1 LNKYFRKTYYPNEGT
16 SHKKEAKI
24 NLLRNF
30 VKILMNNRKNFRMI
44 YPIVAYGDPVL
55 RKVTVDIDK
64 SVDVKKLSEDMF
76 ETMYNAKGVG
86 LAAPQVGLNLR
97 IFVVDGRPFNEGE
110 DMEERDKDPSLIDFK
125 QVFINADILDEKGKE
140 WAFEEGCLSIPDI
153 REDIYRPTFVT
164 INFFDENWVEHTKTY
179 EGLAAR
185 IIQHEYDH
193 IDGILF
199 TDHLNPVKKRMLKN
213 KLAKITKGI
222 VDVDYKMKFPK

>member
-1 LNKYFRKTYYPNEGT
+1 
-16 SHKKEAKI
+16 
-24 NLLRNF
+24 
-30 VKILMNNRKNFRMI
+30 MI

-64 SVDVKKLSEDMF
+64 SFDVKKLSEDMF

-86 LAAPQVGLNLR
+86 LAAPQIGLNLR
-97 IFVVDGRPFNEGE
+97 MFVVDGRPFNEGE
-110 DMEERDKDPSLIDFK
+110 DMKEREIDPSLIDFK
-125 QVFINADILDEKGKE
+125 KVFINAEIIEEDGDDWG
-140 WAFEEGCLSIPDI
+140 FEEGCLSIPDV
-153 REDIYRPTFVT
+153 REDIYRPEYVT
-164 INFFDENWVEHTKTY
+164 IRYFDVNWNEHTEEH

-213 KLAKITKGI
+213 KLAKITKGR
-222 VDVDYKMKFPK
+222 VDVDYKMKFPKL

>member
-1 LNKYFRKTYYPNEGT
+1 
-16 SHKKEAKI
+16 
-24 NLLRNF
+24 
-30 VKILMNNRKNFRMI
+30 MI
-44 YPIVAYGDPVL
+44 YPIVAYGDPIL
-55 RKVTVDIDK
+55 RKVTVDIDE

-86 LAAPQVGLNLR
+86 LAAPQIGLNLR
-97 IFVVDGRPFNEGE
+97 IFVADGRPFNEGE
-110 DMEERDKDPSLIDFK
+110 DMEERDKDPSLVDFK
-125 QVFINADILDEKGKE
+125 QVFINAEILDEKGKE

-153 REDIYRPTFVT
+153 REDVYRPNFVT

>member
-1 LNKYFRKTYYPNEGT
+1 
-16 SHKKEAKI
+16 
-24 NLLRNF
+24 
-30 VKILMNNRKNFRMI
+30 MI

-55 RKVTVDIDK
+55 RKVTVDIDR

-86 LAAPQVGLNLR
+86 LAGPQVGLNLR

>member
-1 LNKYFRKTYYPNEGT
+1 
-16 SHKKEAKI
+16 
-24 NLLRNF
+24 
-30 VKILMNNRKNFRMI
+30 MI

-64 SVDVKKLSEDMF
+64 SYDVKKLSEDMF

-86 LAAPQVGLNLR
+86 LAAPQIGLNVR
-97 IFVVDGRPFNEGE
+97 MFVVDGRPFNEGE

-125 QVFINADILDEKGKE
+125 KVFINAEILEEDGDD
-140 WAFEEGCLSIPDI
+140 WGFEEGCLSIPDV
-153 REDIYRPTFVT
+153 REDVYRPEFLT
-164 INFFDENWVEHTKTY
+164 IRYFDEDWNEHTEEY

-193 IDGILF
+193 VDGILF

-213 KLAKITKGI
+213 KLAKITKGK
-222 VDVDYKMKFPK
+222 VDVDYKMKFPKL

>member
-1 LNKYFRKTYYPNEGT
+1 
-16 SHKKEAKI
+16 
-24 NLLRNF
+24 
-30 VKILMNNRKNFRMI
+30 MI

-64 SVDVKKLSEDMF
+64 SYDVKKLSEDMF

-86 LAAPQVGLNLR
+86 LAAPQIGLNVR
-97 IFVVDGRPFNEGE
+97 MFVVDGRPFNEGE

-125 QVFINADILDEKGKE
+125 KVFINAEILEEDGDD
-140 WAFEEGCLSIPDI
+140 WAFEEGCLSIPDV
-153 REDIYRPTFVT
+153 REDIYRAEYLT
-164 INFFDENWVEHTKTY
+164 IRYFDENWNEHTEEY

-193 IDGILF
+193 VDGILF

-213 KLAKITKGI
+213 KLAKITKGK
-222 VDVDYKMKFPK
+222 VDVDYKMKFPKL

>member
-1 LNKYFRKTYYPNEGT
+1 
-16 SHKKEAKI
+16 
-24 NLLRNF
+24 
-30 VKILMNNRKNFRMI
+30 MI
-44 YPIVAYGDPVL
+44 YPIIAYGDPVL
-55 RKVTVDIDK
+55 RKVTVDIEE
-64 SVDVKKLSEDMF
+64 SVDVKQLSEDMF

-153 REDIYRPTFVT
+153 REDVYRPEFVT
-164 INFFDENWVEHTKTY
+164 INFFDENWVEHTRTY

-222 VDVDYKMKFPK
+222 VDVEYKMKFSK

>member
-1 LNKYFRKTYYPNEGT
+1 
-16 SHKKEAKI
+16 
-24 NLLRNF
+24 
-30 VKILMNNRKNFRMI
+30 MI

-64 SVDVKKLSEDMF
+64 SYDVKKLSEDMF

-86 LAAPQVGLNLR
+86 LAAPQIGLNVR
-97 IFVVDGRPFNEGE
+97 MFVVDGRPFNEGE

-125 QVFINADILDEKGKE
+125 KVFINAEILEEDGDD
-140 WAFEEGCLSIPDI
+140 WGFEEGCLSIPDV
-153 REDIYRPTFVT
+153 REDVYRPEFLT
-164 INFFDENWVEHTKTY
+164 IRYFDEDWNEHTEEY

-193 IDGILF
+193 VDGILF

-213 KLAKITKGI
+213 KLAKITKGR
-222 VDVDYKMKFPK
+222 VDVDYKMKFPKL

>member
-1 LNKYFRKTYYPNEGT
+1 
-16 SHKKEAKI
+16 
-24 NLLRNF
+24 
-30 VKILMNNRKNFRMI
+30 MI
-44 YPIVAYGDPVL
+44 YPIIAYGDPVL
-55 RKVTVDIDK
+55 RKVTVDIEE
-64 SVDVKKLSEDMF
+64 SVDVKQLSEDMF

-153 REDIYRPTFVT
+153 REDVYRPEFVT
-164 INFFDENWVEHTKTY
+164 INFFDENWVEHTRTY

-222 VDVDYKMKFPK
+222 VDVEYKMKFPK